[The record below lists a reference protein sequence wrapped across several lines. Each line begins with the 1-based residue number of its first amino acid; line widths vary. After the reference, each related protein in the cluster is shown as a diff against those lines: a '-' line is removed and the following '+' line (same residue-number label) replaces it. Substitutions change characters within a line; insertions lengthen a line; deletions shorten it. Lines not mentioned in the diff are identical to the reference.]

1 MRYINH
7 PITIAP
13 LNQRLKDEKNIVMQ
27 VVILTGGLA
36 TRLKSLTRHQPKSM
50 VMVLGKPFLEHQL
63 NFLKKQ
69 AVIDKVLL
77 CTGYLKEKIEDYFG
91 DGSRFGIKIQYS
103 HEDKLL
109 GTAGA
114 LKNAGHLLDDVFFTL
129 YGDSYLSMDF
139 SAVLSFFRSKNK
151 LALMSVYKNYDKYG
165 KSNTAVA
172 GDLVKKHSK
181 KTQTRDM
188 VYIEYGANIF
198 QKKALE
204 LIPEGKP
211 YSLSELF
218 CQLIT
223 REELL
228 AYEVKERFYE
238 IGSPSGLKEFE
249 EFARHALHPESMLL
263 SQAKLGNSSTGL
275 GIEWG

>member
-1 MRYINH
+1 
-7 PITIAP
+7 
-13 LNQRLKDEKNIVMQ
+13 
-27 VVILTGGLA
+27 
-36 TRLKSLTRHQPKSM
+36 M

-63 NFLKKQ
+63 EFLKKQ
-69 AVIDKVLL
+69 AVIDNVLL

-91 DGSRFGIKIQYS
+91 DGSRFGVKIQYS

-129 YGDSYLSMDF
+129 YGDSYLFVDF
-139 SAVLSFFRSKNK
+139 SAALSFFRSKNK
-151 LALMSVYKNYDKYG
+151 LALMSVYENHDRYG
-165 KSNTAVA
+165 RSNTAVA
-172 GDLVKKHSK
+172 GELVKEHNKEA
-181 KTQTRDM
+181 QTKDM

-198 QKKALE
+198 RKEVLN

-218 CQLIT
+218 CQLI
-223 REELL
+223 EKKELL

-238 IGSPSGLKEFE
+238 IGSPSGLREFE
-249 EFARHALHPESMLL
+249 EFAKTTLHPESILL
-263 SQAKLGNSSTGL
+263 SQAKLGNSSTGP